1 MEKNMMLYT
10 SATAGQKTFA
20 LMPINNNCPF
30 NEAIY
35 MPHLEA
41 LAVLSRTTRD
51 TFTMMER
58 LDENGETTTSVIKT
72 EDGKKAVKKQQRVQ
86 VASPWEYFIHEKSEI
101 EDFIKLHAVNADSFD
116 YIQYT
121 TEIEVVEEPKII
133 LQ

>member
-20 LMPINNNCPF
+20 LMPINDNCPF

-41 LAVLSRTTRD
+41 LAVLSKTTRD
-51 TFTMMER
+51 TFTMLER
-58 LDENGETTTSVIKT
+58 LDETGETSTSIIKT
-72 EDGKKAVKKQQRVQ
+72 EEGKKAVKKQHRVQ
-86 VASPWEYFIHEKSEI
+86 VASPWEYFIHEKNEI
-101 EDFIKLHAVNADSFD
+101 EEFIKLHAVNADTFD

-121 TEIEVVEEPKII
+121 TQIEVVEQPSII
-133 LQ
+133 IQ